1 MPGEY
6 TPHLMVKGSPVGTV
20 KYAAT
25 KRQHDELKAKG
36 YDHPDTSNA
45 HYMFRGTGSAP
56 ILVPNEMHREWLAK
70 KYTNQVT
77 LDTGET
83 VTDAM
88 EFYTLPRLQRFG
100 GFGMIISAGHWSSSD
115 CSDEE
120 SIGPLRV
127 AALNPTISRATERSV
142 GSTSGVV

>member
-20 KYAAT
+20 VYAAT
-25 KRQHDELKAKG
+25 KRQHDELEAKG

-70 KYTNQVT
+70 KYTKQVT

-100 GFGMIISAGHWSSSD
+100 ATAGHWSSSD

-127 AALNPTISRATERSV
+127 AALSPTISRATERSV